1 MPETSALSQ
10 IVLHPVS
17 ATLNDED
24 INLSAEKVV
33 MAEHIIAVSECADS
47 LRFHST
53 PSISPLQTRLLSRS
67 TGWLPSAG
75 QQVESSDEEET
86 EMAEMMAEGKKLR
99 QLAENCAQQSDEY
112 QISSSPPAHRFTA
125 KMALLIGTGLLAGV
139 VGSVAWQRA
148 RATERS
154 NNSTELYRS
163 EVPPPLQLHDNQMAY
178 RSADYYASEN
188 VDRGEPLPQPAARAS
203 PRKTTTSKPSEHDD
217 VKKIAISD
225 LICYETVGAGRMA
238 HRRIAPC
245 KIGRAHV

>member
-163 EVPPPLQLHDNQMAY
+163 EVPPPYSCMIIRWLIAQRTIMPVKM
-178 RSADYYASEN
+178 SIGASHYHN
-188 VDRGEPLPQPAARAS
+188 PLPELLHARQRPAS
-203 PRKTTTSKPSEHDD
+203 HLST
-217 VKKIAISD
+217 
-225 LICYETVGAGRMA
+225 MM
-238 HRRIAPC
+238 
-245 KIGRAHV
+245 